1 MKKLPLFLHS
11 GTGTDKT
18 PATLARPRLAIWTLT
33 AVFVLVLGIGTASLL
48 GSLRRAALTD
58 AQSQVMRFA
67 AVAGTVLNRTFLSI
81 DMLLVSTDD
90 LLDLS
95 TLMVGWERGNA
106 TSALLRST
114 LRQMQTVRTLVLLDA
129 GGKVLAS
136 SDPEGARLK
145 LKLPADLLPG
155 LRTATA
161 PALVVSAPAAG
172 GADIG
177 QVLYFARYFQLASGE
192 RIVAVAEV
200 PVNALLPMMAQGVDI
215 EGLEVTLERG
225 NGALLLGLPQS
236 SAQASDRQRVLP
248 LATHTGTAQ
257 SGTVQSGAGWDRPAR
272 LSQLPG
278 LVVTSTVLYHNLWLT
293 ASLPLKEALQPWQG
307 ERRSVLVLA
316 LLLVLLVLLGG
327 GLAQAYFTR
336 ARRARHALADA
347 KTTLDQ
353 ALESMVS
360 GFLLLDAERRVLQ
373 WNRRFEEFFPW
384 LISTM
389 APQVPFR
396 RVLEATA
403 TYHLPQAGSQQLQ
416 QWLERRLQ
424 LQSSSQGPHEQTLP
438 NGRVVQIIERATP
451 QGGVVISY
459 QDVTDLRRASAEI
472 ETLAFYDPLTGLP
485 NRRLLLERLR
495 QALQQAAGSGC
506 FGAVLFLDLNQFK
519 VLNDTQGHEVG
530 DLLLQQVAERLR
542 LGVRETDTVARLGGD
557 EFVVLLVDLA
567 PDSGAAVAQAQR
579 LGDKLMASLLQPY
592 ALGAHP
598 YQGSCSMGATLF
610 GQGEQLA
617 AELLKQADI
626 AMYAVKTQSRGSGL
640 CFFDPQM
647 QALISQR
654 AQLQADLRQALER
667 HELLLYYQPQYALDG
682 RMVGT
687 EALLRWRHPTHGMV
701 APAEFIPMAE
711 ECGLIVPIGWW
722 VLHSACEQL
731 ARWRS
736 DAAHAHLSVS
746 VNVSARQFR
755 QSDFVARVTQAV
767 RKNHV
772 RPQRLKLELTESLVI
787 DSVDDT
793 VAKMLQLRQMGVQFS
808 VDDFGTGYSSLAYLT
823 RLPLHELKID
833 QSFVRNLGQRPT
845 DDVIVQTI
853 IGMASNLGLEVI
865 AEGVET
871 QEQKNFLARHGCL
884 LYQGYLLGR
893 PMPVAELEAL
903 AHQPAGFAATLHKL
917 P

>member
-1 MKKLPLFLHS
+1 MKQP
-11 GTGTDKT
+11 T
-18 PATLARPRLAIWTLT
+18 PGWHDGAPDTTAPAALARLRLTLWALI
-33 AVFVLVLGIGTASLL
+33 AVFLLVLGIGTASLL
-48 GSLRRAALTD
+48 GSLRRAALHD
-58 AQSQVMRFA
+58 AQAQVIRFA
-67 AVAGTVLNRTFLSI
+67 AVAGTVLNRAFLSI

-95 TLMVGWERGNA
+95 NLMVGWERGNA

-129 GGKVLAS
+129 RGRVLAS

-145 LKLPADLLPG
+145 LQLPEGLLHG

-172 GADIG
+172 ASDIG
-177 QVLYFARYFQLASGE
+177 EVLYFARYFQLASGE
-192 RIVAVAEV
+192 RVVALAEV
-200 PVNALLPMMAQGVDI
+200 PVSALLPMMAQGVDI
-215 EGLEVTLERG
+215 EGLEITLERS
-225 NGALLLGLPQS
+225 NGALLLAMPQS
-236 SAQASDRQRVLP
+236 S
-248 LATHTGTAQ
+248 
-257 SGTVQSGAGWDRPAR
+257 VQSGVRQQTLPLLPHGATQQTGAEPSWERPAR

-278 LVVTSTVLYHNLWLT
+278 LVVSSTVLYHDLWLT
-293 ASLPLKEALQPWQG
+293 ASLPLKDALQPWQG
-307 ERRSVLVLA
+307 ERRSVLFLA
-316 LLLVLLVLLGG
+316 MVLVLMALFGG
-327 GLAQAYFTR
+327 ALTQAYFTR
-336 ARRARHALADA
+336 ARRARRALAEA

-384 LISTM
+384 LGSAM
-389 APQVPFR
+389 AAHLPFR
-396 RVLEATA
+396 QVLEATA
-403 TYHLPQAGSQQLQ
+403 AYHLPHAGSEELQ
-416 QWLERRLQ
+416 QWLEQRLRLQ
-424 LQSSSQGPHEQTLP
+424 ASSQGPHEQTLP

-451 QGGVVISY
+451 QGGMVISY
-459 QDVTDLRRASAEI
+459 QDVTDLRRASDEI

-485 NRRLLLERLR
+485 NRRLLLDRLR
-495 QALQQAAGSGC
+495 QAMQQAAGSGC

-519 VLNDTQGHEVG
+519 LLNDTQGHEVG

-542 LGVRETDTVARLGGD
+542 QSVRETDTVARLGGD

-567 PDSGAAVAQAQR
+567 RDSDGAVAQAQR
-579 LGDKLMASLLQPY
+579 LGEKLMAGLSHPY
-592 ALGAHP
+592 ALGTHP
-598 YQGSCSMGATLF
+598 YQGACSVGATLF
-610 GQGEQLA
+610 GQGEHSA

-626 AMYAVKTQSRGSGL
+626 AMYAVKTQARGNGL

-647 QALISQR
+647 QALITQR

-667 HELLLYYQPQYALDG
+667 SELVLHYQPQFALDG

-731 ARWRS
+731 ARWRGQTN
-736 DAAHAHLSVS
+736 HAHLSVS
-746 VNVSARQFR
+746 VNVSARQLR
-755 QSDFVARVTQAV
+755 QSDFVELVAQAM

-772 RPQRLKLELTESLVI
+772 RPQRLKLELTESLVL
-787 DSVDDT
+787 DNVDDT
-793 VAKMLQLRQMGVQFS
+793 VAKMLQLRQLGVQFS

-871 QEQKNFLARHGCL
+871 QEQKNFLARHGCCI
-884 LYQGYLLGR
+884 YQGFLLGR

-903 AHQPAGFAATLHKL
+903 VQKRQGLSTVF
-917 P
+917 